1 MFKKAIILI
10 IIHDIY
16 SILLLKMQKFFFIL
30 IIEIKYQNHNE
41 DLHKMILFKK
51 SKKLFIQNDK
61 KTFVFKSIKNINK
74 KRNLHKSLFL
84 LI

>member
-51 SKKLFIQNDK
+51 SKKLFIKNDK
-61 KTFVFKSIKNINK
+61 KHLFLNRSKILIKKETYI
-74 KRNLHKSLFL
+74 SLFFL